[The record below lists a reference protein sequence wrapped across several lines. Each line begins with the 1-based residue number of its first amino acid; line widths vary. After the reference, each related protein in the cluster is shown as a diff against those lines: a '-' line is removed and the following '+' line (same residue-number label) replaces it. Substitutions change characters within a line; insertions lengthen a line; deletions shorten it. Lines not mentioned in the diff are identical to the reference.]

1 MTTDPVLRAAVPAP
15 RTDGPFAAPVPAAP
29 SVPVLQVGSPAWRD
43 RLVELH
49 VLAEHG
55 DVEAATE
62 AERWLAEDDSARRHW
77 ELVERD
83 CLEIHPRRV

>member
-1 MTTDPVLRAAVPAP
+1 MTTDPVLRAVPSLRA
-15 RTDGPFAAPVPAAP
+15 DGPSLP
-29 SVPVLQVGSPAWRD
+29 SAPVLQVGSPAWRD

-62 AERWLAEDDSARRHW
+62 AERWLAEDGSARRHW
-77 ELVERD
+77 ELVERH
-83 CLEIHPRRV
+83 CHEIHPRER

>member
-1 MTTDPVLRAAVPAP
+1 MTSDPVLRAVSLLRADVSS
-15 RTDGPFAAPVPAAP
+15 T
-29 SVPVLQVGSPAWRD
+29 PVLQVGSPAWRD

-62 AERWLAEDDSARRHW
+62 AERWLAEDGSARRHW
-77 ELVERD
+77 DLVELH
-83 CLEIHPRRV
+83 CHEIHPRGL